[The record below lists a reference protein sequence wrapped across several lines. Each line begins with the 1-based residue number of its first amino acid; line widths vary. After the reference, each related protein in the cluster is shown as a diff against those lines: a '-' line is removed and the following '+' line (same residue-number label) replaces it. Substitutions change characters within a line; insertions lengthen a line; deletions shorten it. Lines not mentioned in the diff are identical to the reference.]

1 MDIFD
6 QIIDEFSTVP
16 HVHEWPEVQAL
27 FRRVASG
34 KPGHWL
40 LPLRTCESVGGT
52 KEQSLPAIVA
62 VACSHIGIVLV
73 DDMLDADP
81 RGEHLRVGAPAA
93 ANMASALQSAALAV
107 IARCDMD
114 SDAKL
119 MALESVNEMFL
130 ATTIGQYWDVNSIV
144 VDESSYWR
152 IAKGKSSPF
161 FGASFQIGALM
172 GGVSVDV
179 AAQIKELGSLYGE
192 MIQIHDDLNDTMAVP
207 ANPDW
212 TEGRSPLPILFAR
225 LVDHPARARFEEIYP
240 YAGSSPKVLE
250 EAQEILIHCG
260 AVSYCVHQLLSRYE
274 TVKGI
279 LSGLSLERN
288 EILEK
293 IFDDVVQPV
302 FKLFQELG
310 ETSTSAP
317 QVDAV

>member
-1 MDIFD
+1 MDTFD
-6 QIIDEFSTVP
+6 QIANEFSTIP
-16 HVHEWPEVQAL
+16 HVKEWPEVQAL

-52 KEQSLPAIVA
+52 NEQSIPAIVA

-107 IARCDMD
+107 IARCEMD

-119 MALESVNEMFL
+119 MALESINEIFL
-130 ATTIGQYWDVNSIV
+130 ATTIGQYWDVKSIV
-144 VDESSYWR
+144 RDESSYWR

-161 FGASFQIGALM
+161 FGASLQIGALM
-172 GGVSVDV
+172 GGASVSV

-212 TEGRSPLPILFAR
+212 AEGRSPLPILFAR
-225 LVDHPARARFEEIYP
+225 LVDHPMRARFEEHCQN
-240 YAGSSPKVLE
+240 AGTNPKSLE
-250 EAQEILIHCG
+250 EAQEILIQCG
-260 AVSYCVHQLLSRYE
+260 AVSYCIHQLLSRYQI
-274 TVKGI
+274 VNGI
-279 LSGLSLERN
+279 LSGLYLERR
-288 EILEK
+288 EILEDL
-293 IFDDVVQPV
+293 FDDVVKPV
-302 FKLFQELG
+302 LNLFCELG
-310 ETSTSAP
+310 ETTTL
-317 QVDAV
+317 DALARWE